1 MNAVNLVSGRADAAK
16 WIERLR
22 EAALLD
28 ENGEALDGA
37 IKTIETIT

>member
-1 MNAVNLVSGRADAAK
+1 M
-16 WIERLR
+16 IERLI

-37 IKTIETIT
+37 IKTIETIA